1 MRKFHPHRASQRL
14 QLAFPVH
21 GDGVSGIGADTAAV
35 ACSTQA
41 QAELKQLRSAV
52 APSFFKK
59 SSLPFVT
66 SSIHALL
73 SLMESTGESK

>member
-1 MRKFHPHRASQRL
+1 MPRSVSSLRSQYMAMVFQAL
-14 QLAFPVH
+14 VPILPL
-21 GDGVSGIGADTAAV
+21 V
-35 ACSTQA
+35 ACSAQA

-59 SSLPFVT
+59 SSLPVVT

-73 SLMESTGESK
+73 RLMECTGESK